1 MNERANPFGDLG
13 DFAPAPATAKPKPD
27 PAVLNQVAEAHGFP
41 SRQPTKA
48 AVDPAPASPATP
60 AQEEMPRLRK
70 ASGRTH
76 QVNIKTTFEAKKRLI
91 ELSAENRMT
100 MGEVLE
106 LAIEALEKSWKA
118 T

>member
-1 MNERANPFGDLG
+1 MSERANPFGDLG
-13 DFAPAPATAKPKPD
+13 DFAPATAKPKPD
-27 PAVLNQVAEAHGFP
+27 PAVLDQVAEAHGFP
-41 SRQPTKA
+41 SRQPTKV
-48 AVDPAPASPATP
+48 AVDPWPAPPAAPAP